1 MNNSPDASG
10 TATGLL
16 DGFFNFVNKASA
28 SYNAFQ
34 AEKDKRTAGPAQTS
48 NPAPGTVAVSSLNPQ
63 TLLVAGVAIVGLVLL
78 VGVMKK

>member
-1 MNNSPDASG
+1 MTTSPDASG

-16 DGFFNFVNKASA
+16 DGLFSLVDKASA

-48 NPAPGTVAVSSLNPQ
+48 NPAPGTLTVSNLNPQ
-63 TLLVAGVAIVGLVLL
+63 TLLIAGAAIVGLVLL